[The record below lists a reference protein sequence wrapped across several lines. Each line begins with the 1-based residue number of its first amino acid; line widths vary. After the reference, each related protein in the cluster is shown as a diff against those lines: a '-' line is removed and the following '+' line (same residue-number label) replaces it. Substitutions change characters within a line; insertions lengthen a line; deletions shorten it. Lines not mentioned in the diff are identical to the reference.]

1 MANRAPGP
9 ACKAFDQRGLARVH
23 TTYRRPSLQ
32 QPRPGRACGFAG
44 RGMFNFHMYDNLPIC
59 TLPKLLRQARRPA
72 LVLPSPG
79 PRAHRSRPVEDA
91 PSFPTCATVAPTSKV
106 EGALMQ
112 PSLALVELGEVTAR
126 AKATDS
132 LPADGL
138 PALHNGL
145 PGAPPRSR
153 PPLPRVA
160 QVRRA
165 VPLVEGGQGL
175 QRFVRGEAGS
185 AARPSRVSSQPRR
198 NFCPSASVLASPPGL
213 RCPLHALSRQTTA
226 WLSGARFPRTKARRS
241 PRWRTCS
248 SSQSSRWL

>member
-23 TTYRRPSLQ
+23 TTHRRPSLQ
-32 QPRPGRACGFAG
+32 EPGPGRACGFAG
-44 RGMFNFHMYDNLPIC
+44 RGLFNFHMYDNLPIC

-145 PGAPPRSR
+145 PGAPPVLDPRSLALHR
-153 PPLPRVA
+153 FGVLFLLSREAKASSASFV
-160 QVRRA
+160 VRRGALPGPA
-165 VPLVEGGQGL
+165 VSAASLDAIFARAP
-175 QRFVRGEAGS
+175 ACSPAPPGS
-185 AARPSRVSSQPRR
+185 AAPCTP
-198 NFCPSASVLASPPGL
+198 
-213 RCPLHALSRQTTA
+213 
-226 WLSGARFPRTKARRS
+226 
-241 PRWRTCS
+241 
-248 SSQSSRWL
+248 